1 MEIKMN
7 AVHLCCTWI
16 LSLTLF
22 CAIIGSGKASAV
34 IDMQKRPDKHPS
46 VTEILI
52 RFKHDTSFLQR
63 QAFSAKMGITQ
74 IRSYD
79 RFRIN
84 LWQLPQSTDNSSL
97 EQLLTKLRRDPA
109 VEWAEPNYRR
119 YPQELP
125 DDTMFGSQWHL
136 ENTGQ
141 SGGTP
146 GADIQAVEAWEIT
159 TGNSN
164 VVVAILDSGVDYNHP
179 DLQDNMWKNLGED
192 WTPEGTLGHNGI
204 DDDGNGYID
213 DYYGIDA
220 GNNSGDPMDGMGHG
234 THVAGIVGAVG
245 NNGVGISGINW
256 QVQLMALQF
265 LSPDGSVADEIECI
279 SYILDQKEKGV
290 PVRVV
295 NASFGGTD
303 YSRFE
308 KEAIESLMSAG
319 IMMAAAVGNDGAGPD
334 AWSRNYPAE
343 YGLKNIIS
351 VAATD
356 NQDKLAYFS
365 NYGFHTSHIGAPG
378 LEILSTY
385 LSQSYDSLSGTS
397 MAAPQVT
404 GALAL
409 LNAQRNP
416 DIDEARE
423 RILRGVDENAYL
435 YGQVFSNGRLNIY
448 KALTVELQGP
458 FIFSISPTSGSA
470 GVEVTITGVRFGNGD
485 SPECRVTFGDT
496 EATVRNWSDNSIV
509 CLIPHGSVFS
519 PSETTSED
527 TIRVHNAS
535 GVSNE
540 VLFDIDPYR
549 YFLPFAPATSPWV
562 SHLILCNYS
571 LETVNPRV
579 FAGPSGAW
587 TIEPQTEVLYS
598 WQVIYRNLKDYG
610 LSGEKNLLWVESEK
624 DIGVELI
631 LINLEFPGMTLV
643 PSHQR

>member
-1 MEIKMN
+1 MN
-7 AVHLCCTWI
+7 AVRLCCIWT
-16 LSLTLF
+16 LALTLF
-22 CAIIGSGKASAV
+22 CTILGSGKALAV
-34 IDMQKRPDKHPS
+34 IGLHERPDNGPS

-63 QAFSAKMGITQ
+63 QAFSAKMGFTQ

-125 DDTMFGSQWHL
+125 DDPMFGSQWHL

-146 GADIQAVEAWEIT
+146 GADIHAAEAWDIT

-179 DLQDNMWKNLGED
+179 DLQANMWQNRGED
-192 WTPEGTLGHNGI
+192 WTPESAPGHNGI

-213 DYYGIDA
+213 DYYGINA
-220 GNNSGDPMDGMGHG
+220 GSNSGDPMDTMGHG

-245 NNGVGISGINW
+245 NNGIGISGINW

-265 LSPDGSVADEIECI
+265 LSPYGSVADEIECI
-279 SYILDQKEKGV
+279 SYILDQRDNGV

-303 YSRFE
+303 HSLFE

-319 IMMAAAVGNDGAGPD
+319 IMMAAAAGNSGDGPD
-334 AWSRNYPAE
+334 ALSRNYPAE

-356 NQDKLAYFS
+356 NQDRLAYFS

-378 LEILSTY
+378 VDILSTY
-385 LSQSYDSLSGTS
+385 FSQTYGDLSGTS
-397 MAAPQVT
+397 MATPQVT

-409 LNAQRNP
+409 LNAQGNP

-423 RILRGVDENAYL
+423 RILRGVDENPYL
-435 YGQVFSNGRLNIY
+435 YGRVFSNGRLDVY
-448 KALTVELQGP
+448 KALMVELQGP

-470 GVEVTITGVRFGNGD
+470 GVEITINGVRFGNGD

-496 EATVRNWSDNSIV
+496 EATVTNWNDSSIA
-509 CLIPHGSVFS
+509 CLIPHGTVLSS
-519 PSETTSED
+519 LETSGNA
-527 TIRVHNAS
+527 IRVHNAS

-540 VLFDIDPYR
+540 VLFGIDPYR
-549 YFLPFAPATSPWV
+549 YFLPFAPAGFPWV
-562 SHLILCNYS
+562 SHLILCNYGE
-571 LETVNPRV
+571 ETATVLV

-587 TIEPQTEVLYS
+587 TIESQTEVLYP
-598 WQVIYRNLKDYG
+598 WEVIYRNLNDYG
-610 LSGEKNLLWVESEK
+610 LTGERNVLWVESDK
-624 DIGVELI
+624 HIGVDMFI
-631 LINLEFPGMTLV
+631 GNAQTHKMVFIPA
-643 PSHQR
+643 HCR

>member
-1 MEIKMN
+1 M
-7 AVHLCCTWI
+7 WI
-16 LSLTLF
+16 LALIFF
-22 CAIIGSGKASAV
+22 CAILGSGKASAV
-34 IDMQKRPDKHPS
+34 IGLQEKPEEQPP

-52 RFKHDTSFLQR
+52 RFKHDTSSLQR
-63 QAFSAKMGITQ
+63 RTFSAKMGLKQ

-84 LWQLPQSTDNSSL
+84 RWQLSQPAEKGSL
-97 EQLLTKLRRDPA
+97 KQVIAELRRDPA

-119 YPQELP
+119 YPQKLP
-125 DDTMFGSQWHL
+125 DDSMFGSQWHL

-146 GADIQAVEAWEIT
+146 GADIHATEAWDIT

-179 DLQDNMWKNLGED
+179 DLKANMWKNLGED
-192 WTPEGTLGHNGI
+192 WTPEGAPGHNGI

-213 DYYGIDA
+213 DYYGINAESD
-220 GNNSGDPMDGMGHG
+220 SGDPMDTMGHG

-245 NNGVGISGINW
+245 NNGIGISGINW
-256 QVQLMALQF
+256 QVQIMALQF
-265 LSPDGSVADEIECI
+265 ISSYGSVADEIECI
-279 SYILDQKEKGV
+279 SYILDQRDNGV

-295 NASFGGTD
+295 NASYGGSE
-303 YSRFE
+303 YSLFE

-319 IMMAAAVGNDGAGPD
+319 IMMAAAAGNNGAGPD
-334 AWSRNYPAE
+334 AWRRHYPSG

-356 NQDKLAYFS
+356 DEDTLAYFS
-365 NYGFHTSHIGAPG
+365 NWGFYTSHIGAPG
-378 LEILSTY
+378 VGILSTY
-385 LSQSYDSLSGTS
+385 LGQTYDSLSGTS

-404 GALAL
+404 GAIAL
-409 LNAQRNP
+409 LNAQGTP

-423 RILRGVDENAYL
+423 RILRGVDEIAYL
-435 YGQVFSNGRLNIY
+435 YQRVFSNGRLNVY

-458 FIFSISPTSGSA
+458 FIFSISPTSGSV
-470 GVEVTITGVRFGNGD
+470 GVEVTIDGVRFGNGD
-485 SPECRVTFGDT
+485 APEDRVTFGDT
-496 EATVRNWSDNSIV
+496 EATVKNWSDNSIV
-509 CLIPHGSVFS
+509 CLVPPNA
-519 PSETTSED
+519 PSGD
-527 TIRVHNAS
+527 TIKVHNAS

-549 YFLPFAPATSPWV
+549 YFVPFAPAGSPWV

-571 LETVNPRV
+571 LETVNARV

-587 TIEPQTEVLYS
+587 TIEPQTEVLYP

-610 LSGEKNLLWVESEK
+610 LSGDKNLLWVESEK
-624 DIGVELI
+624 DIAVELI
-631 LINLEFPGMTLV
+631 LINLEFPGITLV
-643 PSHQR
+643 PGRQR

>member
-1 MEIKMN
+1 MN
-7 AVHLCCTWI
+7 AVRLCCIWT

-22 CAIIGSGKASAV
+22 CTILGSGKALAV
-34 IDMQKRPDKHPS
+34 IGLHERPDNGPS

-63 QAFSAKMGITQ
+63 QAFSAKMGLKQ

-146 GADIQAVEAWEIT
+146 GADIQAVEAWDIT

-213 DYYGIDA
+213 DYYGINA
-220 GNNSGDPMDGMGHG
+220 GNNSGDPMDTMGHG

-308 KEAIESLMSAG
+308 KEAIESLMFAG
-319 IMMAAAVGNDGAGPD
+319 IMMAAAAGNDGLAQMPGTGIILPNTD
-334 AWSRNYPAE
+334 SKITTLYLEYRSR
-343 YGLKNIIS
+343 
-351 VAATD
+351 V
-356 NQDKLAYFS
+356 
-365 NYGFHTSHIGAPG
+365 
-378 LEILSTY
+378 
-385 LSQSYDSLSGTS
+385 
-397 MAAPQVT
+397 
-404 GALAL
+404 L
-409 LNAQRNP
+409 LFPTVLIQAKKYIFP
-416 DIDEARE
+416 
-423 RILRGVDENAYL
+423 
-435 YGQVFSNGRLNIY
+435 NG
-448 KALTVELQGP
+448 
-458 FIFSISPTSGSA
+458 SIP
-470 GVEVTITGVRFGNGD
+470 
-485 SPECRVTFGDT
+485 
-496 EATVRNWSDNSIV
+496 
-509 CLIPHGSVFS
+509 
-519 PSETTSED
+519 
-527 TIRVHNAS
+527 IR
-535 GVSNE
+535 
-540 VLFDIDPYR
+540 
-549 YFLPFAPATSPWV
+549 
-562 SHLILCNYS
+562 
-571 LETVNPRV
+571 
-579 FAGPSGAW
+579 
-587 TIEPQTEVLYS
+587 
-598 WQVIYRNLKDYG
+598 
-610 LSGEKNLLWVESEK
+610 
-624 DIGVELI
+624 
-631 LINLEFPGMTLV
+631 
-643 PSHQR
+643 